1 MEEDKKKTYYSEVNR
16 RASEK
21 HIAAN
26 YEQLVLRVRKGKRD
40 KIKQLAESQGKSMQ
54 AYIFSLIEDDAK
66 RLGFDMTVPPTP
78 SQQKKEK

>member
-1 MEEDKKKTYYSEVNR
+1 MEEEKKKTYYSEVNR

-26 YEQLVLRVRKGKRD
+26 YEQLVLRVRKGKRE
-40 KIKQLAESQGKSMQ
+40 KIKQLAASQNMSSQ
-54 AYIFSLIEDDAK
+54 AFILSLIDKEAE